1 MKNKLDFEFF
11 IPVFLLLSMV
21 ITVNFL
27 FINNVKFINEERFV
41 INKIEKYLI
50 ELNHYDNCVKFNT
63 EEKCIIQLQKMI
75 DSRDDMD
82 NAIVDFYNS
91 VH

>member
-1 MKNKLDFEFF
+1 MKNKLDFEVF

-27 FINNVKFINEERFV
+27 FINNIKFINEERFV

-63 EEKCIIQLQKMI
+63 EEKCIIQLRKMI